1 MISVKKEPKDMK
13 EITNLGDITEAYKR
27 AIKLVSVNWQGREL
41 LKIPVYYS
49 MDASSTYE
57 KAFKDTKNYRKSFC
71 TMVLRIIRNNR
82 NVIYQEGEFP
92 ALNLDDIEGLYDNDL
107 KKIGEEIIHSSDY
120 LKRFEEE
127 VSEEA
132 DDFFIKFYLI
142 HKKEAEEYREQ
153 MKKIAEQM
161 KSKLDFLDNYKN
173 LLPSIEL
180 ASRISRITETVRY
193 PSIDAAMYQNIINNP
208 ALIELAATA
217 SKMQIQLPA

>member
-27 AIKLVSVNWQGREL
+27 AIKFVSVNWQGREL

-127 VSEEA
+127 VSEET
-132 DDFFIKFYLI
+132 DDFFKKFYLI
-142 HKKEAEEYREQ
+142 HKKETEKYREQ
-153 MKKIAEQM
+153 MKK
-161 KSKLDFLDNYKN
+161 
-173 LLPSIEL
+173 
-180 ASRISRITETVRY
+180 
-193 PSIDAAMYQNIINNP
+193 
-208 ALIELAATA
+208 
-217 SKMQIQLPA
+217 

>member
-41 LKIPVYYS
+41 LKIPLYYS

-92 ALNLDDIEGLYDNDL
+92 ALNLDDIEGLYEM
-107 KKIGEEIIHSSDY
+107 I
-120 LKRFEEE
+120 
-127 VSEEA
+127 
-132 DDFFIKFYLI
+132 
-142 HKKEAEEYREQ
+142 
-153 MKKIAEQM
+153 
-161 KSKLDFLDNYKN
+161 
-173 LLPSIEL
+173 
-180 ASRISRITETVRY
+180 
-193 PSIDAAMYQNIINNP
+193 
-208 ALIELAATA
+208 
-217 SKMQIQLPA
+217 